1 MTRTYANVN
10 TGLAEQSLD
19 RKWLNDNILKFY
31 IDDTTNPCPQF
42 SDSLAKFCK
51 GKEGPGVGLGWRSG
65 VLVGMEV

>member
-10 TGLAEQSLD
+10 TGLAEQLLD

-31 IDDTTNPCPQF
+31 IDDITNPCPQF
-42 SDSLAKFCK
+42 SDSLAQFCK
-51 GKEGPGVGLGWRSG
+51 GKEGTGVGLGWRSG